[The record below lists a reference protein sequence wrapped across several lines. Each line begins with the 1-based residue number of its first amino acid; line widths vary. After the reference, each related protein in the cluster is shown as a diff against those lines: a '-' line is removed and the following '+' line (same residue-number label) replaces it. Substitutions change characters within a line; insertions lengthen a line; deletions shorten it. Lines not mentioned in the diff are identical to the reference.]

1 MLDGIINIKKEKG
14 YTSHDVVARLR
25 GILGQKKIGHTG
37 TLDPDAVGVLPVCLG
52 RATKLCDL
60 LTDKEKTYR
69 TVLLLGKETD
79 TQDISGRVVR
89 ECDVPVGQEEIRRC
103 IQGFQGDSMQIPPM
117 YSACKVQGKR
127 LYELA
132 RKGIEVK
139 RDPRPIHIR
148 QITILDMSLPRVSM
162 EVVCSKGTY
171 IRTLCSDI
179 GQRLGCGGC
188 MEELVRTQ
196 VGPFSLERALSL
208 GQVEALRA
216 EGRVQESLTSIE
228 QMLAAYPK
236 ITCTDKEDR
245 LVDNGNPLPVE
256 GHGPQILGWAR
267 VYDSQ
272 GIFKGIYQHKQGTG
286 KYFPVKMFLP

>member
-25 GILGQKKIGHTG
+25 GILRQKKIGHTG

-79 TQDISGRVVR
+79 TQDISGRVVK
-89 ECDVPVGQEEIRRC
+89 ECDVSAGQEEIRGC
-103 IQGFQGDSMQIPPM
+103 IQGYQGDLMQIPPM
-117 YSACKVQGKR
+117 YSACRVQGKR

-132 RKGIEVK
+132 RKGIEVE
-139 RDPRPIHIR
+139 REPRPIHIR
-148 QITILDMSLPRVSM
+148 RITILDMSLPRVSM

-171 IRTLCSDI
+171 IRTLCNDI
-179 GQRLGCGGC
+179 GRQLGCGGC

-196 VGPFSLERALSL
+196 TGPFSLERALTL
-208 GQVEALRA
+208 DQVEALQ
-216 EGRVQESLTSIE
+216 EQGRVQECLTSIE
-228 QMLAAYPK
+228 QMLSQYPK
-236 ITCTDKEDR
+236 ITCTDGEDR
-245 LVDNGNPLPVE
+245 LVDNGNPLSVK
-256 GHGPQILGWAR
+256 GHGPQVLGWVR

-272 GIFKGIYQHKQGTG
+272 GIFKGIYQQKQGTG

>member
-37 TLDPDAVGVLPVCLG
+37 TLDPDAAGVLPVCLG
-52 RATKLCDL
+52 RATRLCDL

-79 TQDISGRVVR
+79 TQDISGRVLKECIVR
-89 ECDVPVGQEEIRRC
+89 ADREEVISC
-103 IQGFQGDSMQIPPM
+103 IQGFQGDLMQIPPM

-132 RKGIEVK
+132 REGVEVE
-139 RDPRPIHIR
+139 RQPRPVHIR
-148 QITILDMSLPRVSM
+148 RITILDMDIPRVSM
-162 EVVCSKGTY
+162 EVICSKGTY
-171 IRTLCSDI
+171 IRTLCNDI
-179 GQRLGCGGC
+179 GRELGCGGC
-188 MEELVRTQ
+188 MEELVRTR
-196 VGPFSLERALSL
+196 VGPFVYEQALTL
-208 GQVEALRA
+208 GQVERLQE
-216 EGRVQESLTSIE
+216 EGRLQEHLISIE
-228 QMLAAYPK
+228 QVLEKYPK
-236 ITCTDKEDR
+236 IVCTDAEDK
-245 LVDNGNPLPVE
+245 LLMNGNPLSVK
-256 GHGPQILGWAR
+256 GHGPEIPGWVR

-272 GIFKGIYQHKQGTG
+272 GIFRGIYQKKQGTG